1 MVVNCQSGR
10 TWPLCH
16 IFLDIIAV
24 HKFTAKHEDEKS
36 RRQLV
41 VWVGCQDI
49 EIDSS
54 MLHISVIMVVE
65 FHSEADITQ

>member
-1 MVVNCQSGR
+1 MVNCQSGR
-10 TWPLCH
+10 TRSLCH
-16 IFLDIIAV
+16 TFLDIIAV

-41 VWVGCQDI
+41 VWVRCQDI
-49 EIDSS
+49 EIDIS
-54 MLHISVIMVVE
+54 MLHISVSTVVE